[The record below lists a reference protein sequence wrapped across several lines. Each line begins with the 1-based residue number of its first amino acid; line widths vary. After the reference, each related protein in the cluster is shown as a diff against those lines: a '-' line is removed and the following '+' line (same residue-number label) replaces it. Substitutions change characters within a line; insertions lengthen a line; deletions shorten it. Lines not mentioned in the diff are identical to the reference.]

1 MFFFVFVKIKFNSC
15 QFVSVNRI
23 KFGKPALKCVEC
35 RQTCHVDCKSR
46 MPMPCVPT
54 VQTPNSKTFAGTVA
68 DYAPSTSPMI
78 PALVFHCISEIE
90 RRGMNETGLYRVN
103 GSEREIKDM
112 KVT

>member
-1 MFFFVFVKIKFNSC
+1 
-15 QFVSVNRI
+15 
-23 KFGKPALKCVEC
+23 
-35 RQTCHVDCKSR
+35 

-54 VQTPNSKTFAGTVA
+54 VQTPNSKTFVGTVA

-78 PALVFHCISEIE
+78 PALIIHCISEIE

-103 GSEREIKDM
+103 GSEHEIKDM